1 MKNLFDEV
9 SLKCSEITTKY
20 YSTSFSLGIRLLDK
34 EIHSPIYSI
43 YGFVRL
49 ADEIVDSFHD
59 FDKAKLLNEFKENTK
74 QAIENKISL
83 NPILNSFQEVVNK
96 YNIEWKHIQDFLSS
110 MESDL
115 NQKKHDEDS
124 YKQYIKGSAEAV
136 GLMCL
141 RIFCNNNNNQL
152 YNDLEKYAIYLGS
165 VFQKVNFI
173 RDISADYNYLKRVY
187 FPQLNINEFNEEE
200 KNKIEDDI
208 EKEFSL
214 ALIGIKQLP
223 KSAKKGVFLAYSYY
237 YSLFKKIKST
247 PADKIMTKRIRIPNF
262 TKFLILIKVQLLN
275 MFKLI

>member
-1 MKNLFDEV
+1 MKYLFDEV

-49 ADEIVDSFHD
+49 ADEIVDSFHE

-96 YNIEWKHIQDFLSS
+96 YNIEWEHIQDFLSS

-124 YKQYIKGSAEAV
+124 YKEYIKGSAEAV

-141 RIFCNNNNNQL
+141 RVFCNNNNKL
-152 YNDLEKYAIYLGS
+152 YNELEKYAIYLGS

-173 RDISADYNYLKRVY
+173 RDISADYNELKRVY

>member
-49 ADEIVDSFHD
+49 ADEIVDSFHE

-96 YNIEWKHIQDFLSS
+96 YNIEWEHIQDFLSS

-141 RIFCNNNNNQL
+141 RVFCNNNNKL

-173 RDISADYNYLKRVY
+173 RDISADYNELKRVY

-223 KSAKKGVFLAYSYY
+223 KSAKKGVFLAYTYY

>member
-1 MKNLFDEV
+1 MKSLFDEV

-49 ADEIVDSFHD
+49 ADEIVDSFHE
-59 FDKAKLLNEFKENTK
+59 FDKAKLLNEFTESTK

-96 YNIEWKHIQDFLSS
+96 YNIEWEHIQDFLSS

-141 RIFCNNNNNQL
+141 RVFCNNNNKL
-152 YNDLEKYAIYLGS
+152 YNELEKYAIYLGS

-173 RDISADYNYLKRVY
+173 RDISADYNELKRVY

-208 EKEFSL
+208 EKEFNL

>member
-49 ADEIVDSFHD
+49 ADEIVDSFHE
-59 FDKAKLLNEFKENTK
+59 FDKAKLLNEFTESTK

-96 YNIEWKHIQDFLSS
+96 YNIEWEHIQDFLSS

-115 NQKKHDEDS
+115 NQKKHDKNS

-141 RIFCNNNNNQL
+141 RVFCNNDNKV

-173 RDISADYNYLKRVY
+173 RDISADYNELKRVY

-247 PADKIMTKRIRIPNF
+247 PADKIMTKRLRIPNF

>member
-49 ADEIVDSFHD
+49 ADEIVDSFHE

-96 YNIEWKHIQDFLSS
+96 YNIEWEHIQDFLSS

-141 RIFCNNNNNQL
+141 RVFCNNNNKL
-152 YNDLEKYAIYLGS
+152 YNELEKYAIYLGS

-173 RDISADYNYLKRVY
+173 RDISADYNELKRVY

-208 EKEFSL
+208 EKEFNL

>member
-1 MKNLFDEV
+1 
-9 SLKCSEITTKY
+9 
-20 YSTSFSLGIRLLDK
+20 LDK

-49 ADEIVDSFHD
+49 ADEIVDSFHE
-59 FDKAKLLNEFKENTK
+59 FDKAKLLNEFTESTK

-96 YNIEWKHIQDFLSS
+96 YNIEWEHIQDFLSS

-141 RIFCNNNNNQL
+141 RVFCNNNNKL
-152 YNDLEKYAIYLGS
+152 YNELEKYAIYLGS

-173 RDISADYNYLKRVY
+173 RDISADYNELKRVY

-223 KSAKKGVFLAYSYY
+223 KSVKKGVFLAYSYY

-247 PADKIMTKRIRIPNF
+247 PADKIMSQRIRIPNF

>member
-1 MKNLFDEV
+1 MKKIFDEV
-9 SLKCSEITTKY
+9 SLKCSEITTKH

-34 EIHSPIYSI
+34 KIHSPIYSI

-49 ADEIVDSFHD
+49 ADEIVDSFHE

-83 NPILNSFQEVVNK
+83 NPILNSFQEAVNK
-96 YNIEWKHIQDFLSS
+96 YNIEWEHIQDFLSS

-141 RIFCNNNNNQL
+141 RVFCNNNNKL
-152 YNDLEKYAIYLGS
+152 YNDLEKNAIYLGS
-165 VFQKVNFI
+165 AFQKVNFI
-173 RDISADYNYLKRVY
+173 RDISADYNELKRVY

-247 PADKIMTKRIRIPNF
+247 PANKIMTKRIRIPNF
-262 TKFLILIKVQLLN
+262 TKLLILIKVQLLN

>member
-1 MKNLFDEV
+1 MKSLFDEV

-49 ADEIVDSFHD
+49 ADEIVDSFHE
-59 FDKAKLLNEFKENTK
+59 FDKAKLLNEFTESTK

-96 YNIEWKHIQDFLSS
+96 YNIEWEHIQDFLSS

-141 RIFCNNNNNQL
+141 RVFCNNNNKL
-152 YNDLEKYAIYLGS
+152 YNELEKYAIYLGS

-173 RDISADYNYLKRVY
+173 RDISADYNELKRVY

-208 EKEFSL
+208 EKEFNL

-275 MFKLI
+275 IFKLI

>member
-1 MKNLFDEV
+1 
-9 SLKCSEITTKY
+9 
-20 YSTSFSLGIRLLDK
+20 LDR

-49 ADEIVDSFHD
+49 ADEIVDSFHE

-96 YNIEWKHIQDFLSS
+96 YNIEWVHIQDFLSS

-141 RIFCNNNNNQL
+141 RVFCNNNNKL
-152 YNDLEKYAIYLGS
+152 YNELEKYAIYLGS

-173 RDISADYNYLKRVY
+173 RDISADYNELKRVY

-208 EKEFSL
+208 EKEFNL

-247 PADKIMTKRIRIPNF
+247 PADKIMIKRIRIPNF

>member
-49 ADEIVDSFHD
+49 ADEIVDSFHE

-74 QAIENKISL
+74 QGIENKISL

-96 YNIEWKHIQDFLSS
+96 YNIEWEHIQDFLSS

-141 RIFCNNNNNQL
+141 RVFCNNNNKL

-173 RDISADYNYLKRVY
+173 RDISADYNELKRVY
-187 FPQLNINEFNEEE
+187 FPKLNINEFSEEE

-237 YSLFKKIKST
+237 YSLFKKIKRT
-247 PADKIMTKRIRIPNF
+247 PVDKIMTKRIRIPNF

>member
-49 ADEIVDSFHD
+49 ADEIVDSFHE

-96 YNIEWKHIQDFLSS
+96 YNIEWEHIQDFLSS

-141 RIFCNNNNNQL
+141 RVFCNNNNKL

-173 RDISADYNYLKRVY
+173 RDISADYNVLKRVY

-208 EKEFSL
+208 EKEFGL

>member
-49 ADEIVDSFHD
+49 ADEIVDSFHE

-96 YNIEWKHIQDFLSS
+96 YNIEWEHIQDFLSS

-141 RIFCNNNNNQL
+141 RVFCNNDNKL

-173 RDISADYNYLKRVY
+173 RDISADYNELKRVY

-208 EKEFSL
+208 EKEFKL

-262 TKFLILIKVQLLN
+262 TKFLILTKVQLLN

>member
-1 MKNLFDEV
+1 MKSLFDEV

-49 ADEIVDSFHD
+49 ADEIVDSFHE
-59 FDKAKLLNEFKENTK
+59 FDKAKLLNEFTESTK

-96 YNIEWKHIQDFLSS
+96 YNIEWEHIQDFLSS

-141 RIFCNNNNNQL
+141 RVFCNNNNKL
-152 YNDLEKYAIYLGS
+152 YNELEKYAIYLGS

-173 RDISADYNYLKRVY
+173 RDISADYNELKRVY

-208 EKEFSL
+208 EKEFNL

-223 KSAKKGVFLAYSYY
+223 KSAKKGVFLAYTYY

>member
-49 ADEIVDSFHD
+49 ADEIVDSFHE

-96 YNIEWKHIQDFLSS
+96 YNIEWEHIQDFLSS

-141 RIFCNNNNNQL
+141 RVFCNNDNKL

-173 RDISADYNYLKRVY
+173 RDISADYNELKRVY

-208 EKEFSL
+208 EKEFNL

-275 MFKLI
+275 IFKLI

>member
-1 MKNLFDEV
+1 MKNLYDEV

-49 ADEIVDSFHD
+49 ADEIVDSFHE

-96 YNIEWKHIQDFLSS
+96 YNIEWEHIKDFLSS

-141 RIFCNNNNNQL
+141 RVFCNNDNKL

-173 RDISADYNYLKRVY
+173 RDISADYNELKRVY
-187 FPQLNINEFNEEE
+187 FPQLNINEFNEKE

-223 KSAKKGVFLAYSYY
+223 KSAKKGVFLAYTYY

-262 TKFLILIKVQLLN
+262 TKVLILIKVQLLN

>member
-49 ADEIVDSFHD
+49 ADEIVDSFHE

-96 YNIEWKHIQDFLSS
+96 YNIEWEHIQDFLSS

-141 RIFCNNNNNQL
+141 RVFCNNDNKL

-173 RDISADYNYLKRVY
+173 RDISADYNELKRVY

-237 YSLFKKIKST
+237 FSLFKKIKST

>member
-49 ADEIVDSFHD
+49 ADEIVDSFHE

-96 YNIEWKHIQDFLSS
+96 YNIEWEHIQDFLSS

-141 RIFCNNNNNQL
+141 RVFCNNDNKL

-173 RDISADYNYLKRVY
+173 RDISADYNELKRVY

-223 KSAKKGVFLAYSYY
+223 KSAKKGVFLAYTYY

>member
-1 MKNLFDEV
+1 MKNIFDEV

-20 YSTSFSLGIRLLDK
+20 YSTSFSLGIKLLDK
-34 EIHSPIYSI
+34 EIHNPIYSI

-96 YNIEWKHIQDFLSS
+96 YNIEWEHIQDFLSS

-115 NQKKHDEDS
+115 NQKKYDEDT

-141 RIFCNNNNNQL
+141 RVFCNNNNKL

-173 RDISADYNYLKRVY
+173 RDISADYNELKRVY

>member
-49 ADEIVDSFHD
+49 ADEIVDSFHE

-141 RIFCNNNNNQL
+141 RVFCNNNNKL

-173 RDISADYNYLKRVY
+173 RDISADYNELKRVY

-275 MFKLI
+275 MLKLI

>member
-49 ADEIVDSFHD
+49 ADEIVDSFHE
-59 FDKAKLLNEFKENTK
+59 FDKAKLLNEFTESTK

-96 YNIEWKHIQDFLSS
+96 YNIEWEHIQDFLSS

-141 RIFCNNNNNQL
+141 RVFCNNNNKL
-152 YNDLEKYAIYLGS
+152 YNELEKYAIYLGS

-173 RDISADYNYLKRVY
+173 RDISADYNELKRVY

-208 EKEFSL
+208 EKEFNL

-247 PADKIMTKRIRIPNF
+247 PADKIMTKRLRIPNF

>member
-1 MKNLFDEV
+1 MKKIFDEV

-20 YSTSFSLGIRLLDK
+20 YSTSFSLGIKLLDK
-34 EIHSPIYSI
+34 GIHSPIYSI
-43 YGFVRL
+43 YGFVRV
-49 ADEIVDSFHD
+49 ADEIVDSFHE
-59 FDKAKLLNEFKENTK
+59 FDKAKLLKEFKENTK

-96 YNIEWKHIQDFLSS
+96 YNIEWEHIQDFLSS

-141 RIFCNNNNNQL
+141 RVFCNNNNKL
-152 YNDLEKYAIYLGS
+152 YTDLEKYAIYLGS

-173 RDISADYNYLKRVY
+173 RDISADYNELKRVY

-208 EKEFSL
+208 EKEFSQ

-247 PADKIMTKRIRIPNF
+247 PANKIMTKRIRIPNF
-262 TKFLILIKVQLLN
+262 TKFLILIKVQILN
-275 MFKLI
+275 MLKLI

>member
-1 MKNLFDEV
+1 MKSLFDEV

-49 ADEIVDSFHD
+49 ADEIVDSFHE

-96 YNIEWKHIQDFLSS
+96 YNIEWEHIQDFLSS

-141 RIFCNNNNNQL
+141 RVFCNNNNKL
-152 YNDLEKYAIYLGS
+152 YNELEKYAIYLGS

-173 RDISADYNYLKRVY
+173 RDISADYNELKRVY

-208 EKEFSL
+208 EKEFNL

-247 PADKIMTKRIRIPNF
+247 PADKIMTKRLRIPNF

>member
-49 ADEIVDSFHD
+49 ADEIVDSFHE
-59 FDKAKLLNEFKENTK
+59 FDKAKLLNEFTESTK

-96 YNIEWKHIQDFLSS
+96 YNIDWEHIQDFLSS

-141 RIFCNNNNNQL
+141 RVFCNNNNKL
-152 YNDLEKYAIYLGS
+152 YNELEKYAIYLGS

-173 RDISADYNYLKRVY
+173 RDISADYNELKRVY

-208 EKEFSL
+208 EKEFNL

>member
-49 ADEIVDSFHD
+49 ADEIVDSFHE
-59 FDKAKLLNEFKENTK
+59 FDKAKLLNEFTESTK

-96 YNIEWKHIQDFLSS
+96 YNIEWEHIQDFLSS

-141 RIFCNNNNNQL
+141 RVFCNNNNKL
-152 YNDLEKYAIYLGS
+152 YNELEKYAIYLGS

-173 RDISADYNYLKRVY
+173 RDISADYNELKRVY

-208 EKEFSL
+208 EKEFNL

>member
-1 MKNLFDEV
+1 MKSLFDEV

-49 ADEIVDSFHD
+49 ADEIVDSFHE
-59 FDKAKLLNEFKENTK
+59 FDKAKLLNEFTESTK

-96 YNIEWKHIQDFLSS
+96 YNIEWEHIQDFLSS

-115 NQKKHDEDS
+115 NQKKHDENS

-141 RIFCNNNNNQL
+141 RVFCNNNNKL
-152 YNDLEKYAIYLGS
+152 YNELEKYAIYLGS

-173 RDISADYNYLKRVY
+173 RDISADYNELKRVY

-208 EKEFSL
+208 EKEFNL

>member
-49 ADEIVDSFHD
+49 ADEIVDSFHE

-96 YNIEWKHIQDFLSS
+96 YNIEWEHIQDFLLS

-141 RIFCNNNNNQL
+141 RVFCNNNNKL
-152 YNDLEKYAIYLGS
+152 FNDLEKYAIYLGS

-173 RDISADYNYLKRVY
+173 RDISADYNELKRVY

>member
-20 YSTSFSLGIRLLDK
+20 YSTSFSLGIKLLDK
-34 EIHSPIYSI
+34 EIHNPIYSI
-43 YGFVRL
+43 YGFVRV
-49 ADEIVDSFHD
+49 ADEIVDSFHE

-96 YNIEWKHIQDFLSS
+96 YNIEWEHIQDFLSS

-141 RIFCNNNNNQL
+141 RVFCNNNNKL
-152 YNDLEKYAIYLGS
+152 YTDLEKYAIYLGS

-173 RDISADYNYLKRVY
+173 RDISADYNDLKRVY

-247 PADKIMTKRIRIPNF
+247 PASQIMTKRIRIPNF
-262 TKFLILIKVQLLN
+262 TKFLILMRVQLLN
-275 MFKLI
+275 MLKLI

>member
-34 EIHSPIYSI
+34 EIHSPIYYI

-49 ADEIVDSFHD
+49 ADEIVDSFHE

-96 YNIEWKHIQDFLSS
+96 YNIEWEHIQDFLSS

-115 NQKKHDEDS
+115 NQKKHDENS

-141 RIFCNNNNNQL
+141 RVFCNNDNKL

-173 RDISADYNYLKRVY
+173 RDISADYNELKRVY

-223 KSAKKGVFLAYSYY
+223 KSAKKGVFLAYTYY

>member
-1 MKNLFDEV
+1 MKKIFDEV

-20 YSTSFSLGIRLLDK
+20 YSTSFSLGIKLLDK

-43 YGFVRL
+43 YGFVRV
-49 ADEIVDSFHD
+49 ADEIVDSFHE
-59 FDKAKLLNEFKENTK
+59 FDKAKLLKEFKENTK

-96 YNIEWKHIQDFLSS
+96 YNIEWEHIQDFLSS

-141 RIFCNNNNNQL
+141 RVFCNNNNKL
-152 YNDLEKYAIYLGS
+152 YTDLEKYAIYLGS

-173 RDISADYNYLKRVY
+173 RDISADYNELKRVY

-208 EKEFSL
+208 EKEFSQ

-247 PADKIMTKRIRIPNF
+247 PACQIMTKRIRIPNF
-262 TKFLILIKVQLLN
+262 TKFLILIKVQILN
-275 MFKLI
+275 MLKLI

>member
-49 ADEIVDSFHD
+49 ADEIVDSFHE
-59 FDKAKLLNEFKENTK
+59 FDKAKLLNEFTESTK

-96 YNIEWKHIQDFLSS
+96 YNIEWEHIQDFLSS

-141 RIFCNNNNNQL
+141 RVFCNNNNKL
-152 YNDLEKYAIYLGS
+152 YNELEKYAIYLGS

-173 RDISADYNYLKRVY
+173 RDISADYNELKRVY
-187 FPQLNINEFNEEE
+187 FPKLNINEFNEEE

-208 EKEFSL
+208 EKEFNL

>member
-1 MKNLFDEV
+1 MKKIFDEV
-9 SLKCSEITTKY
+9 SLKCSEITTKH

-34 EIHSPIYSI
+34 KIHNPIYSI

-59 FDKAKLLNEFKENTK
+59 FEKMELLNEFKEDTIA
-74 QAIENKISL
+74 AIEKRISL

-96 YNIEWKHIQDFLSS
+96 YNIEWEHIQNFLSS
-110 MESDL
+110 MECDL

-124 YKQYIKGSAEAV
+124 YKEYIKGSAEAV

-141 RIFCNNNNNQL
+141 RVFCNNNNQL
-152 YNDLEKYAIYLGS
+152 YNDLEKYAICLGS

-173 RDISADYNYLKRVY
+173 RDISADYNELKRVY

-208 EKEFSL
+208 EKEFNL

-237 YSLFKKIKST
+237 YSLFKKIKRT
-247 PADKIMTKRIRIPNF
+247 PANKIMTKRIRIPNL
-262 TKFLILIKVQLLN
+262 TKFLILIKVQILSSLR
-275 MFKLI
+275 LI